1 MIKYLDTEGTNLT
14 VHGMDTYLLRYNQTP
29 HFEPGNIILSQSFT
43 KKKKQNFF
51 GWMATNQHLLNTAIN
66 AFNIQKLSS
75 DLPFTRDI
83 NDLAV
88 FTLAARVLW
97 PDSINM

>member
-1 MIKYLDTEGTNLT
+1 
-14 VHGMDTYLLRYNQTP
+14 
-29 HFEPGNIILSQSFT
+29 
-43 KKKKQNFF
+43 
-51 GWMATNQHLLNTAIN
+51 MATNQHLLNTAIN

-88 FTLAARVLW
+88 FTLAAWVLW
-97 PDSINM
+97 PDSILYVADIGRPMKRNNKNNWALI